1 MFHQSA
7 EKQNFIQIS
16 LVRVLLEKMEIFKDG
31 FHIGDPPFNGGAL
44 TRLAELHPD
53 AQTLEFDLVGLPLK
67 GIKPF
72 FDQRLLR

>member
-1 MFHQSA
+1 
-7 EKQNFIQIS
+7 
-16 LVRVLLEKMEIFKDG
+16 MEIFKDG

-53 AQTLEFDLVGLPLK
+53 AQTLELDLVGLPLK
-67 GIKPF
+67 GIEPF